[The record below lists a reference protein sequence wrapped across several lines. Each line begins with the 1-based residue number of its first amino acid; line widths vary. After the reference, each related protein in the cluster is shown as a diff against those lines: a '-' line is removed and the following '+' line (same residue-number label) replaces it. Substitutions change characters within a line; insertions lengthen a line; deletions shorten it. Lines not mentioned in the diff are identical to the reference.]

1 MYPCRATRFDE
12 IAERVL
18 LPACF
23 AIGVVERTNTM
34 RTITNA
40 LMCLVTKMSWLAVS
54 VVNYWGLGEWFGD
67 VTASDVGLGNGRY
80 VRREGHPGGEASSA
94 TPVDTA
100 A

>member
-1 MYPCRATRFDE
+1 MYLNMET
-12 IAERVL
+12 L
-18 LPACF
+18 
-23 AIGVVERTNTM
+23 
-34 RTITNA
+34 TNA
-40 LMCLVTKMSWLAVS
+40 CMNSLVTKMSWLAVS
-54 VVNYWGLGEWFGD
+54 VVDYGGLGEWFGD